1 MARFKVT
8 LLSSNGNIAEQIVE
22 AKDKNELFRMFS
34 KTNYLVIG
42 IKKQWYAPLLKLKN
56 IFFRRGISK
65 QDLADFCFYIGR
77 SLEMGLPIL
86 DTLNDTSKTTKNKLL
101 KEKIDEIRNA
111 IISGSSISTAMK
123 DAGIFP
129 PDLVGM
135 VKVGESTDA
144 LPKVFLN
151 YADFLDWLISLEK
164 EVKQAMSYPLF
175 TSIVM
180 VFVIAIMFGYII
192 PNVIPAIMEMGLKQV
207 PIPTKILIWIGKW
220 FPVTWEPLLVM
231 LILVPIVL
239 KLSFLKWKRL
249 RFLYDKYKLRLPYI
263 GSIMEKSSISKD
275 IRTIAEVFRSGGTIE
290 YAIKLIVTSVEQNIY
305 LKSKFQMVGNYILS
319 GMMLSSAME
328 KVGIFPPMV
337 IRMVKL
343 GEDTGEMDKT
353 LLRVAEIYEDDMK
366 RRIQALTTIIEP
378 SLEIILGII
387 LGIIAL
393 GILLPVYNL
402 VGQMGMTR

>member
-239 KLSFLKWKRL
+239 KLSFLKWERL

>member
-207 PIPTKILIWIGKW
+207 P
-220 FPVTWEPLLVM
+220 
-231 LILVPIVL
+231 
-239 KLSFLKWKRL
+239 
-249 RFLYDKYKLRLPYI
+249 
-263 GSIMEKSSISKD
+263 
-275 IRTIAEVFRSGGTIE
+275 
-290 YAIKLIVTSVEQNIY
+290 
-305 LKSKFQMVGNYILS
+305 
-319 GMMLSSAME
+319 
-328 KVGIFPPMV
+328 
-337 IRMVKL
+337 
-343 GEDTGEMDKT
+343 
-353 LLRVAEIYEDDMK
+353 
-366 RRIQALTTIIEP
+366 
-378 SLEIILGII
+378 
-387 LGIIAL
+387 
-393 GILLPVYNL
+393 
-402 VGQMGMTR
+402 